1 MSKSSSQYV
10 ANGSNL
16 DVSFSTAG
24 VTTPAVTPAMR
35 ASVAVGGLMSV
46 TWSKKPSVAT
56 AAAAAMPASSAL
68 YFAAHA
74 PQSRPGG
81 SSFMIVVGVAAVV
94 NGFPVPNLKVFSL
107 MLAGTEG
114 VAADSIEETWV

>member
-10 ANGSNL
+10 ANGENL
-16 DVSFSTAG
+16 DVFSATAG
-24 VTTPAVTPAMR
+24 MTISAVTPAMR
-35 ASVAVGGLMSV
+35 AAVAVGGLLSV
-46 TWSKKPSVAT
+46 AWSKKTSVAT

-81 SSFMIVVGVAAVV
+81 SSFLIVVEVAAVV

-114 VAADSIEETWV
+114 VAPDSIEETWG